1 MPKKQNTEAD
11 TNEIEH
17 PIEIVHKLYDLTD
30 DRSDICTDRT
40 WCFFNK
46 LIFQDLTPVI
56 SPACQRGMTL
66 MLHPPLYQRGARGVK
81 NKIQRPLSVFIK
93 GG

>member
-30 DRSDICTDRT
+30 ERSDICTDRT

-46 LIFQDLTPVI
+46 LIFQDLTPVTL
-56 SPACQRGMTL
+56 RGMTL
-66 MLHPPLYQRGARGVK
+66 MQMSSQTNRLSPICHGLLHCLDT
-81 NKIQRPLSVFIK
+81 L
-93 GG
+93 

>member
-30 DRSDICTDRT
+30 ERSDICTDRT
-40 WCFFNK
+40 WCFFN
-46 LIFQDLTPVI
+46 I
-56 SPACQRGMTL
+56 
-66 MLHPPLYQRGARGVK
+66 
-81 NKIQRPLSVFIK
+81 IQRPLSLVK
-93 GG
+93 EG